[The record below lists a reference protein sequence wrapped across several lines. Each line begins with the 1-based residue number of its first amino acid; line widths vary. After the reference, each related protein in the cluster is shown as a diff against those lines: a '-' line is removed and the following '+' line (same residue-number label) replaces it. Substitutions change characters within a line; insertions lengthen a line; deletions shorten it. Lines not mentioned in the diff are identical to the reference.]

1 MTKELNDKLENI
13 AIHSAWTFDEAV
25 LLLTGRTLFEIER
38 VLSKFPPASSDLKW
52 IKIKKT
58 RTIELG
64 SGNAIHFKK
73 GEIVPTS
80 EDLLKRL
87 VSEGSGKEVE
97 CPATIKTEREEY
109 RKAQDQSKLLKN
121 LERAVRDHDIKAL
134 NETSQLSLPGWRLD
148 KQSFVDWVHS
158 KKKDLSP
165 LRHFPGDVDDILLK
179 IKKGPKGGKQPFPYR
194 EQVKKTVEKLLKE
207 NPKIVQGE
215 IPYKPQVVNAFAPG
229 KGDEASKEM
238 SEEEYKKQFG
248 WAVSTIEKIVR
259 EVYKSLR

>member
-13 AIHSAWTFDEAV
+13 AIHSAWTLDEAV
-25 LLLTGRTLFEIER
+25 LLLTGRTLFEIKR
-38 VLSKFPPASSDLKW
+38 VLSKSTPASSDLKW
-52 IKIKKT
+52 IKVKKN
-58 RTIELG
+58 RTIERAG
-64 SGNAIHFKK
+64 HISHFKK
-73 GEIVPTS
+73 GEITCIS

-97 CPATIKTEREEY
+97 CPAVIKTEREEY
-109 RKAQDQSKLLKN
+109 RKAQDQSKLLEN
-121 LERAVRDHDIKAL
+121 LKRAVRDHDIKTL
-134 NETSQLSLPGWRLD
+134 NETSQLSPPRWRLD

-158 KKKDLSP
+158 KKKDLSS

-179 IKKGPKGGKQPFPYR
+179 IKKGPKGGKQPFPHR
-194 EQVKKTVEKLLKE
+194 EQVKKAVEKLLKK

-248 WAVSTIEKIVR
+248 WAVSTIKKIVR
-259 EVYKSLR
+259 EVYKSPP

>member
-13 AIHSAWTFDEAV
+13 VTHSAWTFDEAV

-38 VLSKFPPASSDLKW
+38 VLSKSPPTSSDLKW
-52 IKIKKT
+52 IKVKKT
-58 RTIELG
+58 RLVEPG
-64 SGNAIHFKK
+64 SGKAIHFKK
-73 GEIVPTS
+73 GEIVFTS

-97 CPATIKTEREEY
+97 CPATIKTGREEY

-165 LRHFPGDVDDILLK
+165 LRHFPNKAEDIFFK
-179 IKKGPKGGKQPFPYR
+179 IKKGPKGGRPPFPFKDN
-194 EQVKKTVEKLLKE
+194 VKKAVEKLLKR
-207 NPKIVQGE
+207 NPKIAQSK
-215 IPYKPQVVNAFAPG
+215 IPYMPEVVNSFALG
-229 KGDEASKEM
+229 KGYEASKEM
-238 SEEEYKKQFG
+238 SAEKYKKQFG
-248 WAVSTIEKIVR
+248 WKVSTIKSIIAD
-259 EVYKSLR
+259 VYKTRS